1 MFSKIQYFVSKRLI
15 VIGIALLVT
24 PVMATAAS
32 LQGAWL
38 GTGIITIGGDNPGFQ
53 EVTNTRLLMYT
64 DSHFMW
70 SFELGDREEGNT
82 DAAIAEATRLY
93 QSSGGTYMLNGTTI
107 IYTQRININP
117 ALMRGEN
124 QTLVR
129 EIRTLTPTMLE
140 TQVTNDDG
148 VTAILR
154 YRRVE

>member
-1 MFSKIQYFVSKRLI
+1 
-15 VIGIALLVT
+15 
-24 PVMATAAS
+24 
-32 LQGAWL
+32 
-38 GTGIITIGGDNPGFQ
+38 
-53 EVTNTRLLMYT
+53 
-64 DSHFMW
+64 MW
-70 SFELGDREEGNT
+70 GFELSDREVGNT
-82 DAAIAEATRLY
+82 DAAIAEATRQY

-107 IYTQRININP
+107 IYTQRVNVNP

-148 VTAILR
+148 VTTILR